1 MKTILYSAPRS
12 ARFKYLILL
21 IFGSIA
27 VSSNLRAQVSYKLN
41 SSKDNLVKISGK
53 SNVHDWTMNAE
64 NPVCEASF
72 AAFSAEDNVPKS
84 LTSLNFSVNAKS
96 LKSESTS
103 MNNRTYKA
111 IKADAY
117 PQITFK
123 LREATVTPQQ
133 KNKFTV
139 NATGTLTIAG
149 VSKVISLQVNGEVKS
164 DNTIVCSGQ
173 EKIRLT
179 DYGIQPPSFMLGAMK
194 VGNDLSIA
202 FTLHLKK

>member
-27 VSSNLRAQVSYKLN
+27 VSSNLQAQVSYKLN
-41 SSKDNLVKISGK
+41 GSKDNLVKISGK

-72 AAFSAEDNVPKS
+72 AAFSAEDNIPKS

>member
-173 EKIRLT
+173 ENIRLT

>member
-1 MKTILYSAPRS
+1 MKTILSPAPLSAP
-12 ARFKYLILL
+12 FKYLLLL
-21 IFGSIA
+21 IFTSVALAG
-27 VSSNLRAQVSYKLN
+27 NLHAQVTYKLN
-41 SSKDNLVKISGK
+41 GSKDNLVKVSGK
-53 SNVHDWTMNAE
+53 SNVHDWTMTAE
-64 NPVCEASF
+64 NPVCEAAF
-72 AAFSAEDNVPKS
+72 ATEENVPKS
-84 LTSLNFSVNAKS
+84 LNSLSFSVNAKS

-123 LREATVTPQQ
+123 LREATVTPLQ
-133 KNKFTV
+133 KNKFSV

-149 VSKVISLQVNGEVKS
+149 VSKVITLQVNGEVKS

-173 EKIRLT
+173 EKIKLT

-202 FTLHLKK
+202 FTLHFKK

>member
-27 VSSNLRAQVSYKLN
+27 VSSNLQAQVSYKLN

-173 EKIRLT
+173 ENIRLT

>member
-27 VSSNLRAQVSYKLN
+27 VSSNLQAQVSYKLN

-72 AAFSAEDNVPKS
+72 AAFIAEDNVPKS

>member
-1 MKTILYSAPRS
+1 MKTILSSAHLSSP
-12 ARFKYLILL
+12 FKYLLLL
-21 IFGSIA
+21 IFSSVA
-27 VSSNLRAQVSYKLN
+27 VGSNLQAQVNYKLN
-41 SSKDNLVKISGK
+41 GTKDNLIKVSGK
-53 SNVHDWTMNAE
+53 SNVHDWTMTAE
-64 NPVCEASF
+64 NPVCEAVF
-72 AAFSAEDNVPKS
+72 TEFRAEENIPKS
-84 LTSLNFSVNAKS
+84 LTSLSFSVNAKS

-123 LREATVTPQQ
+123 LRESTVNPLQ
-133 KNKFTV
+133 KNKFSL

-149 VSKVISLQVNGEVKS
+149 VSKVITLQVNGEVKS
-164 DNTIVCSGQ
+164 DNTIVCTGQ
-173 EKIRLT
+173 EKIKLT

>member
-27 VSSNLRAQVSYKLN
+27 VSSNLQAQVSYKLN

>member
-1 MKTILYSAPRS
+1 MKTILSPTRLSAP
-12 ARFKYLILL
+12 FKFLLLL
-21 IFGSIA
+21 IFTGVA
-27 VSSNLRAQVSYKLN
+27 LAGNLHAQVTYKLN
-41 SSKDNLVKISGK
+41 GSKDNLLKISGK

-64 NPVCEASF
+64 NPICEASF
-72 AAFSAEDNVPKS
+72 GAFTAEENVPKS
-84 LTSLNFSVNAKS
+84 LNALIFSVNAKN

-123 LREATVTPQQ
+123 LRESTVTPLQ
-133 KNKFTV
+133 KNKFSV

-149 VSKVISLQVNGEVKS
+149 VSKVITLSVNGEVKS
-164 DNTIVCSGQ
+164 DNTIVCTGQ
-173 EKIRLT
+173 EKIKLT

-202 FTLHLKK
+202 FTLHFKK

>member
-1 MKTILYSAPRS
+1 MKTILYPAHLSRP
-12 ARFKYLILL
+12 FKYLLLL
-21 IFGSIA
+21 IF
-27 VSSNLRAQVSYKLN
+27 SSVLFAGNLQAQVNYKLN
-41 SSKDNLVKISGK
+41 GSKDNLVKVSGK
-53 SNVHDWTMNAE
+53 SNVHDWTMTAE
-64 NPVCEASF
+64 NPACEASF
-72 AAFSAEDNVPKS
+72 AAFTAEENVPKS

-111 IKADAY
+111 IKADAF
-117 PQITFK
+117 PQISFK

-133 KNKFTV
+133 KNKFSV
-139 NATGTLTIAG
+139 NATGSLTIAG

-173 EKIRLT
+173 ENIKLT

-194 VGNDLSIA
+194 VGNELAIS
-202 FTLHLKK
+202 FTLHFKK

>member
-1 MKTILYSAPRS
+1 MKTILSPAPLSAP
-12 ARFKYLILL
+12 FKYLLLL
-21 IFGSIA
+21 IFTNVALAG
-27 VSSNLRAQVSYKLN
+27 NLHAQVTYKLN
-41 SSKDNLVKISGK
+41 GSKDNLVKVSGK

-64 NPVCEASF
+64 NPICEASF
-72 AAFSAEDNVPKS
+72 GVFTAEENVPKS
-84 LTSLNFSVNAKS
+84 LNALSFSVNTKN

-123 LREATVTPQQ
+123 LRESTVTPLQ
-133 KNKFTV
+133 KNKFSL

-149 VSKVISLQVNGEVKS
+149 VSKVITLKVNGEVKS
-164 DNTIVCSGQ
+164 DNTIVCTGQ
-173 EKIRLT
+173 EKIKLT

-194 VGNDLSIA
+194 VGNDLAIA
-202 FTLHLKK
+202 FTLHFKK

>member
-27 VSSNLRAQVSYKLN
+27 VSSNLQAQVSYKLN
-41 SSKDNLVKISGK
+41 GSKDNLVKISGK

-173 EKIRLT
+173 ENIRLT

>member
-1 MKTILYSAPRS
+1 MKTILSP
-12 ARFKYLILL
+12 ARLSSPFKYLLLL
-21 IFGSIA
+21 IFSSVA
-27 VSSNLRAQVSYKLN
+27 VSSNLQAQVNYKLN
-41 SSKDNLVKISGK
+41 GSKDNLVKVSGK
-53 SNVHDWTMNAE
+53 SNVHDWTMTAE

-72 AAFSAEDNVPKS
+72 AAFTAEESVPKS
-84 LTSLNFSVNAKS
+84 LTSLNFSVNAKN

-133 KNKFTV
+133 KNKFLV

-149 VSKVISLQVNGEVKS
+149 VSKVISLQVNGDVKS

-173 EKIRLT
+173 EKIKLT

-194 VGNDLSIA
+194 VGNDLTIA
-202 FTLHLKK
+202 FTLHFKK